1 MPLSEKIQSAIR
13 DVPDFPKPGILFKDI
28 TPIFLDPKLC
38 NEITDA
44 FCRSFS
50 KAKPDAIIGIESRGF
65 LFGMLMASWLNIPFI
80 LVRKAGK
87 LPSKTVSQTYDLE
100 YGHATI
106 EVHEGV
112 IKKGWNVVIHDDL
125 LATGGTAEAA
135 AAIVNKCGAH
145 VAGFTFVAALDSLNG
160 KDKLINYSTNIQ
172 CLVHY

>member
-1 MPLSEKIQSAIR
+1 M
-13 DVPDFPKPGILFKDI
+13 
-28 TPIFLDPKLC
+28 
-38 NEITDA
+38 
-44 FCRSFS
+44 
-50 KAKPDAIIGIESRGF
+50 
-65 LFGMLMASWLNIPFI
+65 
-80 LVRKAGK
+80 
-87 LPSKTVSQTYDLE
+87 
-100 YGHATI
+100 
-106 EVHEGV
+106 